1 MLFYNLDDKIQQ
13 KVAGKNKKYVKV
25 TKRSTRSK
33 KKLHSHIKLRMELFS
48 EN

>member
-1 MLFYNLDDKIQQ
+1 MLFYSLDDKIQQ

-33 KKLHSHIKLRMELFS
+33 KTPFVHKIANGAFF
-48 EN
+48 